1 MGRSA
6 YPRTRQP
13 LFALERS
20 LDRGRV
26 ERGVSVNN
34 RTDMD
39 QNEETPKPPAIDWR
53 ESWGPAFQRV
63 LLSIAAVDRFER
75 GTQPE
80 D

>member
-1 MGRSA
+1 
-6 YPRTRQP
+6 
-13 LFALERS
+13 
-20 LDRGRV
+20 
-26 ERGVSVNN
+26 
-34 RTDMD
+34 MD

>member
-6 YPRTRQP
+6 YPVTRQP

-20 LDRGRV
+20 LGRGRV
-26 ERGVSVNN
+26 EQALSVNN

-39 QNEETPKPPAIDWR
+39 QKEETPKPPAIDWR

-63 LLSIAAVDRFER
+63 LLSIAAVDKFER
-75 GTQPE
+75 GTQPK